1 MVVVVWHRKVE
12 TSVLKDSFNFGTN
25 LAADLLNFPKIFWRI
40 NVGTWGKMPGKQ
52 FGIRAGRRAGGGSL
66 DVQPLQISTFDP
78 LHLRWRGSTSCS
90 VQMYK

>member
-12 TSVLKDSFNFGTN
+12 TSVLKGYFSFERIP
-25 LAADLLNFPKIFWRI
+25 DLLNFPKIFWKI

-52 FGIRAGRRAGGGSL
+52 FGNRAGRRAGGGSL

-78 LHLRWRGSTSCS
+78 LHLRGRRGSTSVS
-90 VQMYK
+90 VQMYT